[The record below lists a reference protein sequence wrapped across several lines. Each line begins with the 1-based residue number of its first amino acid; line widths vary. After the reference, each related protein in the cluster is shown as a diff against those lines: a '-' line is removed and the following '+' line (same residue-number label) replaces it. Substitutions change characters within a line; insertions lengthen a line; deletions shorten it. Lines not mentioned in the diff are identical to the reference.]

1 MLQRLMNK
9 KVIIGLL
16 GILILLAA
24 FGRIMTTP
32 AEEYRFVTWEKGTND
47 HEVKVSIMLSAR
59 EDVQKAG
66 TFQVQLGVASDD
78 SDGIESIDFKFD
90 SAIKNNSDITVQ
102 SYRYNRDNG
111 TFTIYVSGTA
121 DDILKK
127 GTALNLGT
135 IVVTA
140 DSDVTF
146 SVETEGCKVA
156 DESFTEI
163 TLTVFGSQDDYT
175 VKRDTSDDETP
186 DGTAPDET
194 PDGTT
199 PDETPDGNVPDET
212 PDGTM
217 PDDTPDGTAPDETPD
232 GNVPEEKPERED
244 SSNSV
249 WNDPEETSGSWKAK
263 DGIWNFEKEDG
274 TYAQSEWIKVGGEW
288 YWIGADGRMITGWIH
303 LNNVWYFCSP
313 SGAMKTGW
321 VNTGDHWFYFNPSG
335 AMKTGWVQE
344 KGYWYYMG
352 ESGAMKTGWVQT
364 DGKWYYLDESGH
376 MLADTVTPDG
386 GRVDKNGVRVD

>member
-9 KVIIGLL
+9 KVVIGLL

-32 AEEYRFVTWEKGTND
+32 AEEYRFVTWEKGTSEN
-47 HEVKVSIMLSAR
+47 EVKVSVMLSAR

-66 TFQVQLGVASDD
+66 TFQVQFGVASDD
-78 SDGIESIDFKFD
+78 PDGIEDVKFKFD
-90 SAIKNNSDITVQ
+90 SDLKNNSDVTVKT
-102 SYRYNRDNG
+102 YRYNQSNG
-111 TFTIYVSGTA
+111 TLTIYVSGTA

-135 IVVTA
+135 IVVNA

-146 SVETEGCKVA
+146 SVETGGCKTA
-156 DESFTEI
+156 DENFTER
-163 TLTVFGSQDDYT
+163 TLTVFGSQDDYII
-175 VKRDTSDDETP
+175 KRAASDDETP
-186 DGTAPDET
+186 NETPEETPGETAPAETPEETLPNETPGGTLPEET
-194 PDGTT
+194 PDSSE
-199 PDETPDGNVPDET
+199 PEETPEQ
-212 PDGTM
+212 
-217 PDDTPDGTAPDETPD
+217 
-232 GNVPEEKPERED
+232 ED
-244 SSNSV
+244 SSDSV
-249 WNDPEETSGSWKAK
+249 WKDPEETSGTWKAK
-263 DGIWNFEKEDG
+263 DGVWSFEKEDG

-288 YWIGADGRMITGWIH
+288 YWIGGDGRMITGWIH

-321 VNTGDHWFYFNPSG
+321 VNTGNHWFYFSPSG
-335 AMKTGWVQE
+335 AMKTGWVLE
-344 KGYWYYMG
+344 KGCWYYMG

-364 DGKWYYLDESGH
+364 DGKWYYLDESGK

-386 GRVDKNGVRVD
+386 VRVDKNGVRVN